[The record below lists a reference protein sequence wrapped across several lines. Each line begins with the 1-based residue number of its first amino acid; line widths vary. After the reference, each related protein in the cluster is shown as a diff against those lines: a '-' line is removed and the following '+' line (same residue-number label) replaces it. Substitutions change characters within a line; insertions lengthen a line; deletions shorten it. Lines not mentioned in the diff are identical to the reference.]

1 MERYITPG
9 VKRQI
14 KALRKKY
21 CEDICSEY
29 YMRTGIPKVVAE
41 MSEQSDKDIQRLK
54 RENTKNTKE
63 AIKNAKKASG
73 KRLKE
78 EDKLIFI

>member
-1 MERYITPG
+1 MK
-9 VKRQI
+9 V

-21 CEDICSEY
+21 CEGMCSDFY
-29 YMRTGIPKVVAE
+29 IATGIPRQDKE
-41 MSEQSDKDIQRLK
+41 MLEKSDKDIKRLV
-54 RENTKNTKE
+54 RENEKNVKE